1 MYRFTNFWLSLG
13 EKRAFKMSK
22 ICYFC
27 WVSTFLQLFCNFKCW
42 YLDNGKS
49 KRSEPIHIW
58 KLHNEDLTLKK
69 TAFKNM
75 QMEANDV
82 IFKMADFDLKMQ
94 ISQERCIQLWQS
106 IPFFS
111 SSNCALFD
119 GFIHFSKEMGEKL
132 DVVKCPPFEIL
143 NFYPIQKTPL
153 KKQVL
158 PTFRLGTFF
167 LLICNTEPCWKC
179 RAHFCCNLFRVDHSF
194 DQIRLVY

>member
-1 MYRFTNFWLSLG
+1 MLFLLSQH
-13 EKRAFKMSK
+13 F
-22 ICYFC
+22 
-27 WVSTFLQLFCNFKCW
+27 FCNFKCR

-49 KRSEPIHIW
+49 KGSEPIHIW

-94 ISQERCIQLWQS
+94 ISQERCIQFWQS

-132 DVVKCPPFEIL
+132 DVVRVP
-143 NFYPIQKTPL
+143 PL
-153 KKQVL
+153 KSW
-158 PTFRLGTFF
+158 TFIPSKRPPSKNRFYQLSGLELFF
-167 LLICNTEPCWKC
+167 C
-179 RAHFCCNLFRVDHSF
+179 
-194 DQIRLVY
+194 